1 MSEITYG
8 NTADITPPELAAF
21 YQRLGHHLDAPPEQM
36 RAMIECC
43 DAFVTARS
51 AGRLIGVARGVSDGL
66 RGYLTECKLD
76 PAFQGPGAVTRKDGR
91 IEDDKHGV
99 AAEMAR
105 RVLETMSNA
114 GVVRTDVLAYGTEV
128 DFLEELGFKRA
139 SGLVALTLDSAAMAH
154 VGAPAATT

>member
-1 MSEITYG
+1 MADITYG
-8 NTADITPPELAAF
+8 SAADITPMELAAF
-21 YQRLGHHLDAPPEQM
+21 YQRLGHYLDARPEQM
-36 RAMIECC
+36 AAMIECC

-51 AGRLIGVARGVSDGL
+51 GGRLIGVARGLSDGV

-91 IEDDKHGV
+91 IEDDAQGI
-99 AAEMAR
+99 AGEMAR
-105 RVLETMSNA
+105 RVLETMCSA

-139 SGLVALTLDSAAMAH
+139 TGLVAMTLQNAAM
-154 VGAPAATT
+154 VAPAFSVASA